1 MQHRDSELIKHCEI
15 LAKLDLPDH
24 PAPDYSLQKLVGD
37 ASTRS
42 YYRITAPAGE
52 TMVLMK
58 MPEPFDE
65 RQFPYLTNYHLLRG
79 QQIPLA
85 EIYWMEPSRGYVFL
99 QDLGD
104 MTLYELYEGW
114 SAQHRLS
121 RLLHSVDL
129 MARISRIQ
137 PVSQLA
143 FDTEKLSW
151 ELNFF
156 LENFLVAHRGC
167 ILSEEETAALTEQFV
182 RLAGEL
188 AARPRIYCHRD
199 YHSRNLML
207 ARETTYVIDFQDA
220 RLGPATYD
228 LASLCYDSYLQH
240 SPELIQH
247 VERYFFT
254 FHPDAET
261 HRWEYPRM
269 CLQRNLKALGT
280 FGYQAAKLGRGF
292 YLQFVGPTL
301 GYVRGR
307 LKSLPEYSEMSK
319 LLARH
324 LPELS

>member
-1 MQHRDSELIKHCEI
+1 MIKHCEI
-15 LAKLDLPDH
+15 LANCDLPDH
-24 PAPDYSLQKLVGD
+24 PSPGYRVERLVGD

-42 YYRITAPAGE
+42 YFRITTPAGE
-52 TMVLMK
+52 TMILMK

-65 RQFPYLTNYHLLRG
+65 RQFPYLDNYHLLRG
-79 QQIPLA
+79 QGIPVA
-85 EIYWMEPSRGYVFL
+85 EIERMEPSRGYVFL

-104 MTLYELYEGW
+104 MTLYELYGGW
-114 SAQHRLS
+114 SEQGRLS

-129 MARISRIQ
+129 QVRISRIQ
-137 PVSQLA
+137 PASKLA

-156 LENFLVAHRGC
+156 LENFLVVYRGC
-167 ILSEEETAALTEQFV
+167 ALSEDETAELKGQFV

-188 AARPRIYCHRD
+188 AARPGVFCHRD
-199 YHSRNLML
+199 FHSRNLML
-207 ARETTYVIDFQDA
+207 AGETMYVIDFQDA

-240 SPELIQH
+240 PRGLIEYL
-247 VERYFFT
+247 ERYFFT

-261 HRWEYPRM
+261 QRWEYPRM
-269 CLQRNLKALGT
+269 RLQRNLKALGT
-280 FGYQAAKLGRGF
+280 FGYQAARLGRSF
-292 YLQFVGPTL
+292 YVQFVDPTL
-301 GYVRGR
+301 GYVRKH
-307 LKSLPEYSEMSK
+307 LESLPEYSEMSK